1 MKFFRNRSVSVLPLT
16 LALLS
21 ACNSNPQVN
30 RALLPRVTIDTTDGE
45 AWPQG
50 VITSGG
56 SEFDVT
62 RTTNAPNGGT
72 TKLAFWSFINPDCS
86 NAGYATV
93 RETTAGEHGSLSIS
107 KTDGFA
113 YWPEKNP
120 RSACNK
126 QRVPGVLIE
135 YKAKAGY
142 TGIDHVGYDIFAPG
156 GGLRRV
162 NVTVNVI

>member
-1 MKFFRNRSVSVLPLT
+1 MKYFRISVFSVLPMT
-16 LALLS
+16 LAVLS
-21 ACNSNPQVN
+21 GCNSSPQVD
-30 RALLPRVTIDTTDGE
+30 RALLPRVAIDTTDGE

-56 SEFDVT
+56 SAIDIT
-62 RTTNAPNGGT
+62 RTVNAPNGGT

-93 RETTAGEHGSLSIS
+93 RETAAAEHGALSIS
-107 KTDGFA
+107 KTEGFA

-142 TGIDHVGYDIFAPG
+142 TGLDHVSYDIFAPNG
-156 GGLRRV
+156 ALRRV
-162 NVTVNVI
+162 TVTVNVI